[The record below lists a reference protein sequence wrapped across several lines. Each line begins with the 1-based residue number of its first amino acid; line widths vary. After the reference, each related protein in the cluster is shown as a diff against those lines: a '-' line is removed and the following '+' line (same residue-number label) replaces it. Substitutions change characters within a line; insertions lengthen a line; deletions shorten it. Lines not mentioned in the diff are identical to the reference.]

1 MTSTATRGRGF
12 DPLDPELG
20 RADGPHR
27 ERFWP
32 VLLALQRSS
41 PVFRSDARGGFWAV
55 TGFDNVN
62 QAARDWET
70 FTSAEGAE
78 AVPLEAGE
86 TGFRLIPAEVDPPRH
101 RELRKL
107 LNPAFRIGAVHRYAA
122 EFQRMAD
129 SLVDE
134 FADRGACDFVAE
146 FAMPFPG
153 EVFFRCFLGLDPERS
168 LAVRRMVDSMLMDP
182 ANAAEAFTEFV
193 PWCSEVVDERR
204 QAGPQGD
211 VLDAIVDG
219 VDSGLLDSTDQFSAL
234 LTIIGAGIETTA
246 MGIGNIAMHLAAD
259 PALRE
264 RLRGADLSQA
274 CSEFLRFEAPVPA
287 MGRVAT
293 RDVELGGQLIK
304 KGDRVVLYFGAANRD
319 SRAWTDTDRI
329 DIHRPDAERHLAFG
343 TGPHRCLGL
352 HVAQLELVTATRTIL
367 ERIPDLRLDPTNPIT
382 WRTAL
387 TRGPAGLPVLFT
399 PSGGE
404 RTG

>member
-1 MTSTATRGRGF
+1 MTSTATRGSDF

-20 RADGPHR
+20 HADGPYC

-32 VLLALQRSS
+32 VLLSLQEEC

-78 AVPLEAGE
+78 AVPLESGE

-107 LNPAFRIGAVHRYAA
+107 LNPAFRIGAVHKYTA
-122 EFQRMAD
+122 EFERMAN
-129 SLVDE
+129 SLFDDFV
-134 FADRGACDFVAE
+134 DRGSCDFVAE
-146 FAMPFPG
+146 FALPYPG
-153 EVFFRCFLGLDPERS
+153 EVFFRCFLGLTPDRS
-168 LAVRRMVDSMLMDP
+168 VAVRRMVDSMLMDP

-193 PWCSEVVDERR
+193 PWCTEVVDERR
-204 QAGPQGD
+204 KAEPRGD
-211 VLDAIVDG
+211 VLDAIVEG

-246 MGIGNIAMHLAAD
+246 MGLGNIAMHLAVD
-259 PALRE
+259 PVLRE
-264 RLRGADLSQA
+264 QLRGADLSQA
-274 CSEFLRFEAPVPA
+274 CREFLRFEAPVPA

-293 RDVELGGQLIK
+293 RDVELDGELIR

-319 SRAWTDTDRI
+319 PRVWPDTDRI
-329 DIHRPDAERHLAFG
+329 DVCRPGIERHLAFG
-343 TGPHRCLGL
+343 IGPHRCLGL
-352 HVAQLELVTATRTIL
+352 HVAELELVIATRTIL
-367 ERIPDLRLDPTNPIT
+367 ERLPDLRLDPNDQIT
-382 WRTAL
+382 WRSAL
-387 TRGPAGLPVLFT
+387 TRGPSRLPLLFT
-399 PSGGE
+399 PPKG
-404 RTG
+404 